1 MMLFVLD
8 KDYLKSAE
16 LLPDSIKHK
25 ALLELMQMLSCIV
38 GFGYEKI
45 PQGKKIK
52 EWISKN
58 KRWVYYYANE
68 LYNYLDCKQSLKKT
82 TKIKYR
88 CLIDLLWCEC
98 ENEKYHEPTTGIF
111 RYIKDYNNT
120 TYATDTELPI
130 EDCIFEYKKYLEWKD
145 WK

>member
-1 MMLFVLD
+1 MMLIVLD
-8 KDYLKSAE
+8 KDYLESAN

-45 PQGKKIK
+45 PQGKEIK
-52 EWISKN
+52 KWISEN

-68 LYNYLDCKQSLKKT
+68 LYNYLDWKQSLKET
-82 TKIKYR
+82 TRIKYK

-98 ENEKYHEPTTGIF
+98 ENEKYHEPTSAIL
-111 RYIKDYNNT
+111 RYKEGYECKYPTN
-120 TYATDTELPI
+120 TELPI
-130 EDCIFEYKKYLEWKD
+130 EECIREYKKYVEWKG
-145 WK
+145 WYK